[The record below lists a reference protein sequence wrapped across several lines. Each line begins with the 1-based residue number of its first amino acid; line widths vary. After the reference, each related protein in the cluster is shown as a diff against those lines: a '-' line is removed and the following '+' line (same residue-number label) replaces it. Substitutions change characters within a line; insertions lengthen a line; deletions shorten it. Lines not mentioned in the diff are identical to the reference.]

1 MAAKFEIKKAKDGQ
15 YYFNLKAGNGEVILT
30 SEMYKEK
37 RSAESGIES
46 VKKNAANEARY
57 DRRESGSGKHYFALT
72 ATNGQDIGRSELYET
87 AGARDKGIDA
97 VKRAAPEAR
106 IEDVSAA

>member
-1 MAAKFEIKKAKDGQ
+1 MAGKFEIKRAKDGQ
-15 YYFNLKAGNGEVILT
+15 FYFNLKAGNGEVILT

-37 RSAESGIES
+37 RGAEGGIAS
-46 VKKNAANEARY
+46 VKRNATDDARY
-57 DRRESGSGKHYFALT
+57 DRRESSSGKPYFALT

-87 AGARDKGIDA
+87 ASARDRGIDS
-97 VKRAAPEAR
+97 VRNNAPDAR